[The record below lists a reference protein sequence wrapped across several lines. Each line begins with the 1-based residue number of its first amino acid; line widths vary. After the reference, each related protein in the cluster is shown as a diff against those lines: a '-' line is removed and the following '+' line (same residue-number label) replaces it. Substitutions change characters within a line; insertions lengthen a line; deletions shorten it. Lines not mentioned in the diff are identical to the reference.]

1 MKKVLTGCMALT
13 VAIMLT
19 ATTSAQN
26 FQIASGGL
34 AGGLGGCATGCDSN
48 GCDTGG
54 CDACGGNPCGCDQS
68 AWIFDSEIVFFR
80 YHRADGVNTSNFGIY
95 EDYYRDGD
103 EAEFGFDVSP
113 RLTLGYV
120 SPDGLGVRVRWW
132 EYIHSADTAYDPYQG
147 DVAGQSYTPSGIS
160 VDTYTIDIEFYEE
173 LSVGCYSTLEISGGI
188 RYAEF
193 AEQITDNWYYQD
205 SVITTNQFSGFG
217 GLIGAEL
224 NRSLAIGGSVY
235 ARARLAIL
243 MDDKKVSLHID
254 EEGDNEFLQKTLLD
268 STQGMTEIGFGYEY
282 SRCLCGGSIL
292 TARVGAEW
300 QNWFNFSS
308 TLIEGTYVGASD
320 VGFGGFLVGVGLEY

>member
-1 MKKVLTGCMALT
+1 MKKVLTGCMALA

-34 AGGLGGCATGCDSN
+34 AGGLGGCAAGCDSD

-54 CDACGGNPCGCDQS
+54 CDDCGGNPCGCDQS

-80 YHRADGVNTSNFGIY
+80 YHRADGVNMNNYG
-95 EDYYRDGD
+95 DGD

-132 EYIHSADTAYDPYQG
+132 EYNHASDSAYGQG
-147 DVAGQSYTPSGIS
+147 DVAGQTGDPSQIS

-188 RYAEF
+188 RYNEF
-193 AEQITDNWYYQD
+193 EEQIIAN
-205 SVITTNQFSGFG
+205 TNRFSGFG

-243 MDDKKVSLHID
+243 MDDKKVILAS
-254 EEGDNEFLQKTLLD
+254 ESVPVQSTLLD

-300 QNWFNFSS
+300 QNWFNYSS
-308 TLIEGTYVGASD
+308 TSINGTYGGPSD

>member
-1 MKKVLTGCMALT
+1 MEGKMKKVLTGCMALA

-19 ATTSAQN
+19 ATTSGQN
-26 FQIASGGL
+26 FQITSGGL
-34 AGGLGGCATGCDSN
+34 AGGLGGCATGCDSD

-54 CDACGGNPCGCDQS
+54 CDDCGGNPCGCDQS
-68 AWIFDSEIVFFR
+68 AWIFDSEIMFFR
-80 YHRADGVNTSNFGIY
+80 YHRADGVNTNVYNYGNGY
-95 EDYYRDGD
+95 GDGYGD

-113 RLTLGYV
+113 RLTLGYM

-132 EYIHSADTAYDPYQG
+132 EYNHSADSAYDHGY
-147 DVAGQSYTPSGIS
+147 PSQIS
-160 VDTYTIDIEFYEE
+160 VDTYTVDIEFYEE

-188 RYAEF
+188 RYNEF
-193 AEQITDNWYYQD
+193 EEQIIGNWSDQG
-205 SVITTNQFSGFG
+205 SIATTNRFSGFG

-243 MDDKKVSLHID
+243 MDDKKVILAGESVPV
-254 EEGDNEFLQKTLLD
+254 QSTLLD

-300 QNWFNFSS
+300 QNWFNYSS
-308 TLIEGTYVGASD
+308 TSINGTYGGPSD

>member
-34 AGGLGGCATGCDSN
+34 AGGLGGCATGCDSD

-54 CDACGGNPCGCDQS
+54 CDDCGGNPCGCDQS

-80 YHRADGVNTSNFGIY
+80 YHRADGVNTNNYG
-95 EDYYRDGD
+95 DDD

-132 EYIHSADTAYDPYQG
+132 EYIHSADSAYDPYQG
-147 DVAGQSYTPSGIS
+147 DVAGQTGNPSQIS

-188 RYAEF
+188 RYNEF
-193 AEQITDNWYYQD
+193 EEQIGIAN
-205 SVITTNQFSGFG
+205 TNRFSGFG
-217 GLIGAEL
+217 GLIGAEF

-243 MDDKKVSLHID
+243 MDDKKVVTRPNQSVPV
-254 EEGDNEFLQKTLLD
+254 QSTLLD

-300 QNWFNFSS
+300 QNWFNYSS
-308 TLIEGTYVGASD
+308 TSINGTYGGPSD